1 MSPAVM
7 RGWLLVLALGCA
19 DIHAQ
24 NRDQPL
30 EAWQRRILEAL
41 EEAGDPARD
50 SLRNPSRQGAPQSY
64 RGAGGDEAA
73 AAAAERARKRYGG
86 RVLAVGRVGDGY
98 RVRLLLDDGRVMTV
112 DVAD

>member
-1 MSPAVM
+1 MSPALIRVCA
-7 RGWLLVLALGCA
+7 LLLLLPLGSAGTLAQDG
-19 DIHAQ
+19 
-24 NRDQPL
+24 DQPL

-41 EEAGDPARD
+41 EEAGDP
-50 SLRNPSRQGAPQSY
+50 LRNPSREESPQSY
-64 RGAGGDEAA
+64 RGTAGDEAA

-112 DVAD
+112 EVAE